1 MPTTRRTERF
11 GLVLSLQ
18 ERNGLRMLA
27 EMEGLAEADVMRRL
41 LRLAIGDLPPEY
53 RQAISWP
60 APGPP
65 PLRNSGDASQ

>member
-1 MPTTRRTERF
+1 
-11 GLVLSLQ
+11 
-18 ERNGLRMLA
+18 MLA